1 MQRCEWRIPAATEST
16 KHGFL
21 FLVVEEFQDRSPRA
35 ERVRIPSAFLTIQ
48 GDLNMAYHVD
58 LNSIAHDIIAEV
70 KDSRPSL
77 GDVDR
82 LATDLR
88 EILVNKFGVSS
99 DRLA

>member
-1 MQRCEWRIPAATEST
+1 
-16 KHGFL
+16 
-21 FLVVEEFQDRSPRA
+21 
-35 ERVRIPSAFLTIQ
+35 
-48 GDLNMAYHVD
+48 MAYNVD
-58 LNSIAHDIIAEV
+58 LNRIAHDIIVEV

-88 EILVNKFGVSS
+88 EILVKKFGVSS